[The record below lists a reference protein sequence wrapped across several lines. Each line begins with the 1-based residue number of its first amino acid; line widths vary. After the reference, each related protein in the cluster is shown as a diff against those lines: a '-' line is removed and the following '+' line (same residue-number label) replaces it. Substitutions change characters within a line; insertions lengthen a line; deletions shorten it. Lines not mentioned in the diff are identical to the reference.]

1 MANPQLTTA
10 PDLTGKTQSEATTI
24 LTNGGLTLGAVTQ
37 AVSDKVPV
45 GHVVS
50 SSPAPGV
57 NVAPGALVDIVVST
71 GPAAVTVPD
80 ITGLT
85 RFAADGTLRS
95 AGLVLGV
102 VSTGHS
108 SAVPA
113 GGVIEQRPARGT
125 PLPAGSKVD
134 VQVSSGVE
142 RTRADWIR
150 TGAFSLLTA
159 IVLVGIIWG
168 LAQADGWFLTELAD
182 EKKARG
188 LITFLIA
195 IATVGIALIL
205 ALSTVV
211 LDDGPENDKRFD
223 RGKQVLTILIG
234 VLGTIVGF
242 YFGAANAETSQGA
255 RSEPAALTIT
265 TETLPAGTAK
275 QAYPSVLLAATGGT
289 GARRWSAAALPAG
302 LALDPQTGE
311 LTGTPVAAGNTQVTV
326 SVTDSSAPPR
336 KADKQ
341 LQLEVK

>member
-1 MANPQLTTA
+1 M
-10 PDLTGKTQSEATTI
+10 
-24 LTNGGLTLGAVTQ
+24 
-37 AVSDKVPV
+37 
-45 GHVVS
+45 
-50 SSPAPGV
+50 
-57 NVAPGALVDIVVST
+57 
-71 GPAAVTVPD
+71 
-80 ITGLT
+80 
-85 RFAADGTLRS
+85 
-95 AGLVLGV
+95 
-102 VSTGHS
+102 
-108 SAVPA
+108 
-113 GGVIEQRPARGT
+113 
-125 PLPAGSKVD
+125 D

-195 IATVGIALIL
+195 ITTVGIALIL

-211 LDDGPENDKRFD
+211 LDDGPDKRFD

-242 YFGAANAETSQGA
+242 YFRAANAETSQGP

-265 TETLPAGTAK
+265 TETLPAGT
-275 QAYPSVLLAATGGT
+275 
-289 GARRWSAAALPAG
+289 RWSATALPAG
-302 LALDPQTGE
+302 LALDPESGE
-311 LTGTPVAAGNTQVTV
+311 LTGTPLAAGKTQVTV